1 MGFRNI
7 EKKSVWYNLLFYY
20 VRFWYRTVFYRK
32 VVIVNYDNVPENKSL
47 IFTPNHQNALMDAL
61 AMLFSVKNQL
71 VFMARSDIFKKF
83 ATILYF
89 LKILPIYRI
98 RDGIDTL
105 KKNQA
110 VFDKTVDV
118 LNAYNG
124 LVILPEGNHA
134 GIHRLRPLKKGFARI
149 AFQTEET
156 GKVTEGIGVVPVGID
171 YDDYTH
177 CRSRKIIVFGKPIP
191 VADFLES
198 YRENPAVGLNL
209 LKNQLAGKMKKLIID
224 IETVEY
230 YDLINELRVIFRKE
244 MCLKTN
250 RNPNDEADG
259 FYADRRFI
267 ELYHQAIASSPE
279 KVAEINNDF
288 QKLNKILKANKL
300 SVGNLTT
307 KPSLFRVFAETL
319 LLVITFPV
327 FVYGWINHLLPF
339 QLPLY
344 LTRRVKDEIFQT
356 SFLFVLTMVFFP
368 IFYLL
373 QTVVVCMLFANGLI
387 AVVYLVTL
395 PLFAIISWKW
405 KNLFLQTIVN
415 FSKIKLF
422 NSAMATQINRFYS
435 NIIQKTNNLIDLYLA
450 S

>member
-1 MGFRNI
+1 
-7 EKKSVWYNLLFYY
+7 
-20 VRFWYRTVFYRK
+20 
-32 VVIVNYDNVPENKSL
+32 
-47 IFTPNHQNALMDAL
+47 MDAL

-209 LKNQLAGKMKKLIID
+209 LKNHLAGKMKKLIID

-230 YDLINELRVIFRKE
+230 YEIVSGDTLSGVAKKFYGKGSAYMRIFEANREVIKDPD
-244 MCLKTN
+244 KIYV
-250 RNPNDEADG
+250 G
-259 FYADRRFI
+259 
-267 ELYHQAIASSPE
+267 
-279 KVAEINNDF
+279 
-288 QKLNKILKANKL
+288 QKI
-300 SVGNLTT
+300 
-307 KPSLFRVFAETL
+307 R
-319 LLVITFPV
+319 I
-327 FVYGWINHLLPF
+327 
-339 QLPLY
+339 
-344 LTRRVKDEIFQT
+344 
-356 SFLFVLTMVFFP
+356 P
-368 IFYLL
+368 I
-373 QTVVVCMLFANGLI
+373 
-387 AVVYLVTL
+387 
-395 PLFAIISWKW
+395 
-405 KNLFLQTIVN
+405 
-415 FSKIKLF
+415 
-422 NSAMATQINRFYS
+422 
-435 NIIQKTNNLIDLYLA
+435 D
-450 S
+450 

>member
-1 MGFRNI
+1 MGFQNI
-7 EKKSVWYNLLFYY
+7 EQKSVGYRLLFCY

-32 VVIVNYDNVPENKSL
+32 VVIVHYDNVPENKSL
-47 IFTPNHQNALMDAL
+47 MFTPNHQNALMDAL

-83 ATILYF
+83 APILYF

-134 GIHRLRPLKKGFARI
+134 GIRQLRPLKKGFARI

-156 GKVTEGIGVVPVGID
+156 GKVTEGISVVPVGID

-191 VADFLES
+191 VADFMDS
-198 YRENPAVGLNL
+198 YHENPAIGLNL
-209 LKNQLAGKMKKLIID
+209 IKNHLAGKMKELIIN

-259 FYADRRFI
+259 FYADRQFVDLYDTAI
-267 ELYHQAIASSPE
+267 EKTPE
-279 KVAEINNDF
+279 TVAVINDDF
-288 QKLNKILKANKL
+288 QKLSKILKRYKL
-300 SVGNLTT
+300 LVGDLVT
-307 KPSLFRVFAETL
+307 KPSVPLVIVETL
-319 LLVITFPV
+319 LLLITFPI

-356 SFLFVLTMVFFP
+356 SFLFVLTMLFFP

-373 QTVVVCMLFANGLI
+373 QTVVVWMLLANGWM
-387 AVVYLVTL
+387 AMGYLATL
-395 PLFAIISWKW
+395 PLFAILSWKW
-405 KNLFLQTIVN
+405 KNLFQHTVVD
-415 FSKIKLF
+415 FRKIKLF
-422 NSAMATQINRFYS
+422 NSGVGSRVNTLFN
-435 NIIQKTNNLIDLYLA
+435 NIIQKTNNLIDLYLD

>member
-1 MGFRNI
+1 MGFHNI
-7 EKKSVWYNLLFYY
+7 EKKSVGYRILFCY
-20 VRFWYRTVFYRK
+20 VRFWYRTIFYRK
-32 VVIVNYDNVPENKSL
+32 VVIINYDNVPENKSL

-61 AMLFSVKNQL
+61 GMLFSVKNQL

-118 LNAYNG
+118 LNTYNG

-134 GIHRLRPLKKGFARI
+134 GIRRLRPLKKGFARI

-156 GKVTEGIGVVPVGID
+156 GEVKEGIGIVPVGID

-177 CRSRKIIVFGKPIP
+177 CRSRKIVVFGKPIP
-191 VADFLES
+191 VADFLDS
-198 YRENPAVGLNL
+198 YRENPAIGLNL
-209 LKNQLAGKMKKLIID
+209 IKNHLAGKMKELIIN
-224 IETVEY
+224 IKTVEY

-250 RNPNDEADG
+250 RNPNNEADG
-259 FYADRRFI
+259 FYADRQFVDLYDKVI
-267 ELYHQAIASSPE
+267 ESSPE
-279 KVAEINNDF
+279 TVVEINDDF
-288 QKLNKILKANKL
+288 QKLSKILKARKL
-300 SVGNLTT
+300 AIGNLVK
-307 KPSLFRVFAETL
+307 KPSIPLALAEAL
-319 LLVITFPV
+319 LLIITFPV
-327 FVYGWINHLLPF
+327 FIYGWVNHLLPF

-356 SFLFVLTMVFFP
+356 SFLFVLTMLFFP

-373 QTVVVCMLFANGLI
+373 QTAVVWMLFANGWI
-387 AVVYLVTL
+387 AIGYLVTL
-395 PLFAIISWKW
+395 PLFAILSWKW
-405 KNLFLQTIVN
+405 KNLFQRTVID
-415 FSKIKLF
+415 FRKIKLF
-422 NSAMATQINRFYS
+422 NSAMATQINRFYN
-435 NIIQKTNNLIDLYLA
+435 NIIQKTNNLINQ
-450 S
+450 